1 MPPTWI
7 TRIKRWAL
15 AVAILVTVLQ
25 SVTLVQRGERRLS
38 DIGVYHRASEMLRH
52 GAGADIYRGTQP
64 GWPISMPPVG
74 FAVFKP
80 FASLGN
86 LGGSLAWAA
95 VNLAL
100 LAVIAGAVW
109 RTVHG
114 RAPDLERVF
123 PWVITVLLLLSAG
136 SLQVGQF
143 SILFVACW
151 ALALL
156 AAAKG
161 KPATSAIWLALPAA
175 VKLYPAV
182 LAAAPVASARNR
194 QAAAKTALVFVGAAL
209 SVWLFVPFAAYGA
222 EAPAMNLSWLQN
234 VILNG
239 AQMEYLCS
247 LRAVSNQ
254 GMDTILLRY
263 LTHDPS
269 FHDAHFL
276 PHLHLPKA
284 FVLALA
290 HAARI
295 LVVAVTSWFVWRR
308 HRAEAARN
316 RLTTESV
323 LAVFAA
329 WVSAMYLIMPETKS
343 RYAVYTFLAF
353 LPWLNDAA
361 RAATFRAQWQHA
373 AGMALTIALVAGA
386 LPQTLQVWGAGFTGA
401 LALWLRALGS
411 LRHLSLGAGC
421 GDTAAHGAAEPS
433 TSDTSLR

>member
-1 MPPTWI
+1 MPPTLIKRI
-7 TRIKRWAL
+7 TRWAL

-25 SVTLVQRGERRLS
+25 AVTLVQRGERKLS
-38 DIGVYHRASEMLRH
+38 DIGVYHRASELLRH
-52 GAGADIYRGTQP
+52 GAGADVYRGTQP

-74 FAVFKP
+74 FAFFKP

-86 LGGSLAWAA
+86 LGGSLVWAA

-114 RAPDLERVF
+114 RAPVLARIF
-123 PWVITVLLLLSAG
+123 PWVVKVLLLLSVG
-136 SLQVGQF
+136 SPQVGQF

-156 AAAKG
+156 AVADEK
-161 KPATSAIWLALPAA
+161 PAA

-182 LAAAPVASARNR
+182 LAAAPISSAHGP
-194 QAAAKTALVFVGAAL
+194 QAAAKTALIFVGAAL
-209 SVWLFVPFAAYGA
+209 LVWFFVPLAAYGA
-222 EAPAMNLSWLQN
+222 EAPAMNLSCLQN

-263 LTHDPS
+263 LTHEPS
-269 FHDAHFL
+269 FYDARFL

-295 LVVAVTSWFVWRR
+295 LVVAVTAWFVWRR
-308 HRAEAARN
+308 HRAEAAVN

-361 RAATFRAQWQHA
+361 RAATFRAQRQHA
-373 AGMALTIALVAGA
+373 AGIALTIALAAG
-386 LPQTLQVWGAGFTGA
+386 V

-411 LRHLSLGAGC
+411 LCQLSLAAGC